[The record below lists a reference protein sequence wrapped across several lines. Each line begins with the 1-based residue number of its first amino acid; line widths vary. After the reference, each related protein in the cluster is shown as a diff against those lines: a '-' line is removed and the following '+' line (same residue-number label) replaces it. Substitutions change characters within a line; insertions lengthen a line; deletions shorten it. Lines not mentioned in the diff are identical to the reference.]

1 MNIDFSK
8 LYIPLKI
15 EKNNETQGI
24 TEILEQEEL
33 LYVISKNIITYR
45 KENNLTQEELAKKIN
60 VNQTMISK
68 LESGNYNPTFK
79 QIYKITKK
87 LTGSI
92 ELFNKILEE
101 MISSL
106 KKYDEIQ
113 YNMFIKSECTN
124 NLNNLYIQ
132 EENKKII
139 FLNIDKDLKK
149 KIGESYEEYKST
161 IPIVG

>member
-8 LYIPLKI
+8 LYIPLII

-101 MISSL
+101 IVSSL

-149 KIGESYEEYKST
+149 KKGESYEEYKST

>member
-101 MISSL
+101 IVSSL

-139 FLNIDKDLKK
+139 FLNIDKDLKTK
-149 KIGESYEEYKST
+149 KGESYEEYKST

>member
-79 QIYKITKK
+79 QIYKIT
-87 LTGSI
+87 S
-92 ELFNKILEE
+92 
-101 MISSL
+101 
-106 KKYDEIQ
+106 
-113 YNMFIKSECTN
+113 
-124 NLNNLYIQ
+124 
-132 EENKKII
+132 
-139 FLNIDKDLKK
+139 
-149 KIGESYEEYKST
+149 
-161 IPIVG
+161 IPITSILLY